1 MPLELRHLR
10 TLQALAETGSLSAA
24 AERVHLTQSALS
36 HQIKALEDEFGL
48 PLFQRKTTP
57 LRLSGAGQRL
67 VRLAQEILPL
77 VKGAERDLA
86 RMAQGTAGRL
96 RIAVECHTCFDWLM
110 PSMDLFRD
118 NWPEVELDLVSGFQS
133 DPIPGLLTD
142 SADLAIVSERQALPG
157 VVFHPLFRYEMLGLV
172 SKQHVLAQKAFLE
185 PADFAG
191 QTLIV
196 YPVEEERL
204 DVIRA
209 FLRPAG
215 VKPAQRRSAEL
226 TVAILQLVASKRGL
240 AALPAWAV
248 DSYVEKGYVAAR
260 PLGPH
265 GLWSDL
271 YAATTEEQAAL
282 GYMQD
287 FLDTVRAISF
297 QQLPGI
303 RPIESDAENTP

>member
-36 HQIKALEDEFGL
+36 HQIKALEDDFGL

-57 LRLSGAGQRL
+57 LRLSSAGQRL
-67 VRLAQEILPL
+67 LRLAQEILPL
-77 VKGAERDLA
+77 VKGTERDLA

-110 PSMDLFRD
+110 PSMDTFRD

-133 DPIPGLLTD
+133 DPIPGLLAD

-172 SKQHVLAQKAFLE
+172 GKQHALAQKTFLE
-185 PADFAG
+185 PADFAEHA
-191 QTLIV
+191 LIT

-204 DVIRA
+204 DVIRV

-215 VKPAQRRSAEL
+215 IKPAQRRSAEL

-303 RPIESDAENTP
+303 RPIENDAQDTP